1 MDISAQER
9 KVYPLRY
16 IWRVFIILVML
27 FLVKGIFQE
36 EQPQAYISNPQVK
49 VLMDEIEWRASQL
62 QKAAQDLPGSIEV
75 MLRRIFNDGMPAIE
89 AKSV

>member
-1 MDISAQER
+1 MDTPAKER

-16 IWRVFIILVML
+16 IWRVFVILVMV
-27 FLVKGIFQE
+27 FLAKGIFE
-36 EQPQAYISNPQVK
+36 EKQPQAYISHPQVQ
-49 VLMDEIEWRASQL
+49 VLMDEIEWRASQI

-75 MLRRIFNDGMPAIE
+75 MLRRIFTDGKPAIE